1 MRHASDQKGEKMKVL
16 NSNRE
21 AIETCINNKYFS
33 VAHLYFEEKTLDLH
47 IHDCYEVYYSIS
59 GGKQFLIDNRTY
71 HIQPGDL
78 FFINQYESHYLAK
91 IDQTEHERIILS
103 VYPEFLR
110 SLSTDKTSLEHCFT
124 YREPG
129 FSHRV
134 SLNKSSQQRF
144 LYYIHKLTSLP
155 GYAEDI
161 LERLAFTELMVFL
174 NKEFLA
180 SQQKEGFWETPGFQ
194 YDKQVNALM
203 EYINA
208 NINTPITLQQ
218 LSDTFFLS
226 KSFICRIFK
235 QSTGTTVNKYLT
247 GRRISIAKALL
258 SEGVSVNDVCE
269 RCGFMDYSTF
279 LKAFTKTVGV
289 SPKKY
294 AMYNNHI

>member
-1 MRHASDQKGEKMKVL
+1 
-16 NSNRE
+16 
-21 AIETCINNKYFS
+21 
-33 VAHLYFEEKTLDLH
+33 
-47 IHDCYEVYYSIS
+47 
-59 GGKQFLIDNRTY
+59 
-71 HIQPGDL
+71 
-78 FFINQYESHYLAK
+78 
-91 IDQTEHERIILS
+91 
-103 VYPEFLR
+103 
-110 SLSTDKTSLEHCFT
+110 
-124 YREPG
+124 
-129 FSHRV
+129 
-134 SLNKSSQQRF
+134 
-144 LYYIHKLTSLP
+144 
-155 GYAEDI
+155 
-161 LERLAFTELMVFL
+161 MVFL
-174 NKEFLA
+174 NKEFLS
-180 SQQKEGFWETPGFQ
+180 SQQKEDFLENPNFQ
-194 YDKQVNALM
+194 YDKQVNTLM

-208 NINTPITLQQ
+208 NINAPITLQQ